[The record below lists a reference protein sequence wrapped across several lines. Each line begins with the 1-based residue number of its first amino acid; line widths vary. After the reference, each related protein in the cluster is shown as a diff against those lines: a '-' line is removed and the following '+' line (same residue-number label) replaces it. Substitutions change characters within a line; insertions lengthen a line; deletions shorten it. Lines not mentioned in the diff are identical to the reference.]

1 MNWTLSP
8 NIDIGSDRISR
19 ADAARQRR
27 TASDIL
33 RRLNRQ
39 PGVILAD
46 EVGMGKTY
54 VALAVA
60 VSVVEATDGERPVVV
75 MVPPSVGEKWP
86 REWDVFRELC
96 LKDGS
101 TWIRATS
108 RAIVRPAP
116 FFKLLDDPPRTRNH
130 IIFLTHGALTNALG
144 DPFTRLALIR
154 RALGR
159 KSLVAQRRSFPRWA
173 DRLLPGTYHFKNQH
187 LVEALL
193 EQNPR
198 YWRSTLRRALVD
210 PGDDPVP
217 DALLR
222 VLPRVD
228 IAPLVEALAD
238 LPLAN
243 GAERRAAPGWRTYG
257 TPAGRSGGL
266 ATVHARDGDRAPAPH
281 SRRGPSPEEPRNA
294 LRESLRL
301 AGSKGGRRSL
311 ARAVRE
317 RL

>member
-27 TASDIL
+27 TASEIL

-60 VSVVEATDGERPVVV
+60 VSVVEATGGERPVVV

-108 RAIVRPAP
+108 QAIVRPGTILQAP
-116 FFKLLDDPPRTRNH
+116 
-130 IIFLTHGALTNALG
+130 
-144 DPFTRLALIR
+144 
-154 RALGR
+154 
-159 KSLVAQRRSFPRWA
+159 
-173 DRLLPGTYHFKNQH
+173 
-187 LVEALL
+187 
-193 EQNPR
+193 
-198 YWRSTLRRALVD
+198 
-210 PGDDPVP
+210 
-217 DALLR
+217 
-222 VLPRVD
+222 
-228 IAPLVEALAD
+228 
-238 LPLAN
+238 
-243 GAERRAAPGWRTYG
+243 
-257 TPAGRSGGL
+257 
-266 ATVHARDGDRAPAPH
+266 
-281 SRRGPSPEEPRNA
+281 
-294 LRESLRL
+294 
-301 AGSKGGRRSL
+301 
-311 ARAVRE
+311 
-317 RL
+317 

>member
-27 TASDIL
+27 TAAEIL

-60 VSVVEATDGERPVVV
+60 VSVVEATGGERPVVV
-75 MVPPSVGEKWP
+75 MVPPSVREKWP
-86 REWDVFRELC
+86 REWDVFREMC
-96 LKDGS
+96 LKDSS

-108 RAIVRPAP
+108 QAIVRPAP
-116 FFKLLDDPPRTRNH
+116 FFKLLDDPARTRNH
-130 IIFLTHGALTNALG
+130 IIFLTHGALTNALV

-159 KSLVAQRRSFPRWA
+159 KSLVAAEPVVPALGRSPAARDVPLQEPAPRRGAPRAEPALLAIHASAGTYRSRRRSGSRCSAARPSAGRH
-173 DRLLPGTYHFKNQH
+173 R
-187 LVEALL
+187 
-193 EQNPR
+193 
-198 YWRSTLRRALVD
+198 TLGRGARRPA
-210 PGDDPVP
+210 
-217 DALLR
+217 A
-222 VLPRVD
+222 
-228 IAPLVEALAD
+228 
-238 LPLAN
+238 AN
-243 GAERRAAPGWRTYG
+243 GAERRAAPCRRTQG

-266 ATVHARDGDRAPAPH
+266 ATVHAGDGDRAPAPH
-281 SRRGPSPEEPRNA
+281 PRRGPPPEEPRDA
-294 LRESLRL
+294 LRESLRI
-301 AGSKGGRRSL
+301 A
-311 ARAVRE
+311 
-317 RL
+317 